1 MNIYLYVNEK
11 VEGPYIQD
19 QLFNEVR
26 KRSLPMSTLA
36 KEEGSEEWVEVLQFF
51 SRKENPKSQLPSL
64 GSVSKPT
71 AVTTPKVAAKP
82 DNKENLSVE
91 TPTTQIE
98 SVETPLIVII
108 HSTLGAVSLCAA
120 LLCLLFVAATN
131 NEKEQQLGLTLL
143 LLTLCSG
150 IGLIIAGIFMGWIH
164 ECVVRLRNIELNTA
178 KAAEKLGK

>member
-11 VEGPYIQD
+11 VEGPYTQE

-51 SRKENPKSQLPSL
+51 SRKEKPKNQLPSL

-71 AVTTPKVAAKP
+71 SITTPEVAAKS
-82 DNKENLSVE
+82 DNKGNLSVE
-91 TPTTQIE
+91 TPNIQIKN
-98 SVETPLIVII
+98 VEPPLVVSI
-108 HSTLGAVSLCAA
+108 HSLLGGVSLCLA
-120 LLCLLFVAATN
+120 LFCLLFATAST
-131 NEKEQQLGLTLL
+131 NERERQIGLTLL
-143 LLTLCSG
+143 VMTLSIG
-150 IGLIIAGIFMGWIH
+150 IGLIIAGILMGWIH